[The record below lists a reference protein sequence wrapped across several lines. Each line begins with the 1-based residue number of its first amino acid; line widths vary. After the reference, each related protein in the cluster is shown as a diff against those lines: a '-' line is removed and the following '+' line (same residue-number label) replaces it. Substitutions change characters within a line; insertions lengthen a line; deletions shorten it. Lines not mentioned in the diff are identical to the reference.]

1 MTKSKPKRVLIVD
14 DNLEGAGVIKDFL
27 EGEGHQVVTAAE
39 PVAALHTVETFVP
52 DVCIL
57 DIELPVMDGYELAA
71 RLRDTP
77 AKNCVLVALTGYG
90 LEHDSWRSREAGFK
104 HRLVKPVD
112 LDQLARIVGEESV
125 EGAVVTSQ

>member
-1 MTKSKPKRVLIVD
+1 MTNSKLKRVLIVD

-27 EGEGHQVVTAAE
+27 ESEGHQVVTAAE
-39 PVAALHTVETFVP
+39 PVAALNSVETFVP

-57 DIELPVMDGYELAA
+57 DIELPIMNGYELAE
-71 RLRDTP
+71 RLKETP
-77 AKNCVLVALTGYG
+77 AKDCVLIALTGYG

-112 LDQLARIVGEESV
+112 LDHLAQLVGEVS
-125 EGAVVTSQ
+125 